1 LSYTKFVDVSTV
13 DSFQGKEA
21 SIVILSCVR
30 ASPAG
35 GGIGF
40 LNDVQRMNVALTRAK
55 HFLFVIARC
64 SSIIINPYWRD
75 LVDYAV
81 NKGAVIKVVPRL
93 KNGLGRGGGEGGG
106 RRPSRLM
113 DSEMFPDLCDLQPVQ
128 MDMTERG
135 YGS

>member
-1 LSYTKFVDVSTV
+1 
-13 DSFQGKEA
+13 
-21 SIVILSCVR
+21 
-30 ASPAG
+30 
-35 GGIGF
+35 
-40 LNDVQRMNVALTRAK
+40 MNVALTRAK

-81 NKGAVIKVVPRL
+81 NKEAVIKVVPRL
-93 KNGLGRGGGEGGG
+93 GGGQGGG

-135 YGS
+135 YGT